1 VTTFINFRGSN
12 FGTVLH
18 QPQLFESSG
27 APPTAQLILPT
38 ALGAK
43 ATGRDVVVATHGFNV
58 SYIYGLQS
66 LANLDAAL
74 GLSPA
79 LFIGVLWPGDWV
91 IPAVNYPFA
100 VGIAREAGKRLGLF
114 LKATLAGASTVSFIS
129 HSLGARVVLEAVEQ
143 LGRPAKVIC
152 LTAAAVNADCLS
164 AEYSA
169 ADSEV
174 TTIVNLASDNDLVLK
189 LAYPAGDL
197 IATILHPDHN
207 AFQRAMGAL
216 GPAAPVAPNITAY
229 QISRGPAYDHGDYL
243 PPDVVVPPAN
253 DAKWSAVAQFMQLAI
268 RNRPEG
274 WPNNVAAP

>member
-27 APPTAQLILPT
+27 APPTAQLMLPT

-58 SYIYGLQS
+58 SYIHGLQS

-91 IPAVNYPFA
+91 IPAVNYP
-100 VGIAREAGKRLGLF
+100 
-114 LKATLAGASTVSFIS
+114 LAGASTVSFIS

-207 AFQRAMGAL
+207 AFQRALGAL

-243 PPDVVVPPAN
+243 PPDVVVPPAS

-274 WPNNVAAP
+274 WPNNIAAP